1 MSFARTVV
9 KMSHMPVEMQENA
22 IQVAQEAIRDNNT
35 EEVSGGGPLEGSLE
49 GAAWGA
55 GRGPVF
61 PPPASG
67 A

>member
-35 EEVSGGGPLEGSLE
+35 EEVSTHGIAISWTLVYNTL
-49 GAAWGA
+49 
-55 GRGPVF
+55 
-61 PPPASG
+61 
-67 A
+67 

>member
-35 EEVSGGGPLEGSLE
+35 EEVST
-49 GAAWGA
+49 
-55 GRGPVF
+55 RGMIIRWNRV
-61 PPPASG
+61 
-67 A
+67 